1 MAKLRTLSQATGKI
15 HDSVR
20 NRMMESVYGYLPVH
34 RKRRKDLELYD
45 RSLQAWNNGDNIRK
59 NYERIRNYVF
69 EDQWGDV
76 IHWRNG
82 EITEREYI
90 QRKGNV
96 PLQNNIMISI
106 QNSIVGLYTKQSGEP
121 NCFAVKRDSQWL
133 SDMMTAT
140 MQQNWQKTMML
151 SMLKKAV
158 GEYLDGGVAVAR
170 ETIKE
175 YNGVKHAWT
184 DHISLNHAF

>member
-1 MAKLRTLSQATGKI
+1 
-15 HDSVR
+15 
-20 NRMMESVYGYLPVH
+20 MESVYGYLPVH

-96 PLQNNIMISI
+96 PLQN
-106 QNSIVGLYTKQSGEP
+106 
-121 NCFAVKRDSQWL
+121 
-133 SDMMTAT
+133 
-140 MQQNWQKTMML
+140 
-151 SMLKKAV
+151 KASV
-158 GEYLDGGVAVAR
+158 RRVCRRAGNQARCSSEGGACVRRSVR
-170 ETIKE
+170 
-175 YNGVKHAWT
+175 
-184 DHISLNHAF
+184 SCPLL